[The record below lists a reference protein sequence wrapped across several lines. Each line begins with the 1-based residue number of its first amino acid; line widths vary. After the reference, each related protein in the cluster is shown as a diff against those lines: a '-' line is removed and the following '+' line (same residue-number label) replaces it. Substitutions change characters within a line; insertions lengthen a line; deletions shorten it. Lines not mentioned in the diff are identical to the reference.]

1 MLIRLVYYT
10 IHTYY
15 SFKNIKNYHPRIN
28 RCSIRLYLQL
38 FVGGLMF
45 YLRYLC
51 LFAYSGVQHILC
63 CVFGLFVLVL
73 CILRCQFSGLSILD
87 LLFGFL

>member
-28 RCSIRLYLQL
+28 RCSIRLSLQL
-38 FVGGLMF
+38 FIGGLML
-45 YLRYLC
+45 YLLSLC
-51 LFAYSGVQHILC
+51 LFAYSDV
-63 CVFGLFVLVL
+63 
-73 CILRCQFSGLSILD
+73 
-87 LLFGFL
+87 